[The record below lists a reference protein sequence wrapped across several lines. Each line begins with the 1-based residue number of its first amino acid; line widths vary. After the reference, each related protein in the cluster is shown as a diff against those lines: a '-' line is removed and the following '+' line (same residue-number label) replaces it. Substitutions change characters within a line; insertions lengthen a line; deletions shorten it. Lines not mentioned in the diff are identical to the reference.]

1 MQDQATKRPPF
12 KVNGAATI
20 KHLNVR
26 KEGPED
32 DKIIAVDIK
41 LEIKHVDRR
50 LCAYFDDALEAF
62 LWRGNT
68 DALIARNMYLQPV
81 AFSNLIT
88 GASFTIES
96 KTFVGCEVKKFAME
110 PRDGGVMTLTC
121 AVSVYPLASE
131 VSGLAKLVQ
140 DDAHVS
146 IEGPPDLFASSP
158 DTQADKGSATKA
170 EVIKAASKLPDSLV
184 ELAIS
189 LVKAPGGK
197 ASISYIQRSMKIGY
211 NQAARV
217 MEILEQ
223 NGIVG
228 PMQPNGQRKVIE
240 TA

>member
-1 MQDQATKRPPF
+1 MQDQATPRPPF
-12 KVNGAATI
+12 KVSGAATI

-41 LEIKHVDRR
+41 LEIKQVDRR

-62 LWRGNT
+62 LWRGDT
-68 DALIARNMYLQPV
+68 DALIARNLYLQPV

-88 GASFTIES
+88 GATFNIES
-96 KTFVGCEVKKFAME
+96 QTFVGCEVKKFAME

-146 IEGPPDLFASSP
+146 IEGPPDLFADQPASS
-158 DTQADKGSATKA
+158 K
-170 EVIKAASKLPDSLV
+170 E
-184 ELAIS
+184 
-189 LVKAPGGK
+189 
-197 ASISYIQRSMKIGY
+197 
-211 NQAARV
+211 
-217 MEILEQ
+217 
-223 NGIVG
+223 
-228 PMQPNGQRKVIE
+228 
-240 TA
+240 